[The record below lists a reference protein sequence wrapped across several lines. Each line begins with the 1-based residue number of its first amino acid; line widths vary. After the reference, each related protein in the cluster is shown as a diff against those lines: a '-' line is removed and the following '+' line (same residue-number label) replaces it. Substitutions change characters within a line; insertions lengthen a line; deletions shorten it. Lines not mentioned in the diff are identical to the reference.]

1 MDPLISVIVPVYNAE
16 KYLDR
21 CVSSILS
28 QTYKKLEI
36 ILVDDGSVDTS
47 PEKCDA
53 YAAEDER
60 IKVIYKTNGGVCSA
74 RNAGLDACNG
84 SYVGFVD
91 CDDKIAP
98 EMYEQL
104 LYLCQEKCCVATVG
118 VHNFDESGSVTI
130 KRSFSDKL
138 ITKEEFISNILCRK
152 DGSAVWNRLFPRE
165 VIGNARFDEQRLNE
179 ELLFWM
185 SVICRVEKVAYSSF
199 MGYYY
204 YKSEGSL
211 SRVFG
216 KSVHDMVG
224 NSKTVRQFVDSN
236 FPSLAQKT
244 EQFEIYQHMKF
255 ALACPSDYD
264 RKKDPLCGEVSSY
277 LRKNVFKGLKTPYF
291 SKKDKIKLIAV
302 AFFPKTVSKLIEKKN
317 RKKYE

>member
-21 CVSSILS
+21 CVRSILS
-28 QTYKKLEI
+28 QTYKNLEI
-36 ILVDDGSVDTS
+36 ILVDDGSTDTS

-53 YAAEDER
+53 YAVEDSR
-60 IKVIYKTNGGVCSA
+60 IKVIHKVNGGVCSA
-74 RNAGLDACNG
+74 RNAALDVCCG
-84 SYVGFVD
+84 SYIGFVD
-91 CDDKIAP
+91 SDDKIAP
-98 EMYEQL
+98 EMYENL
-104 LYLCQEKCCVATVG
+104 LSLCKEKGIVSTIG
-118 VHNFDESGSVTI
+118 VYNFDESGSVTV

-138 ITKEEFISNILCRK
+138 ITKEEFCSNILCRK
-152 DGSAVWNRLFPRE
+152 DGCAVWCRLFPRE
-165 VIGNARFDEQRLNE
+165 VIGNSRFDDDRLNE
-179 ELLFWM
+179 EILFWM
-185 SVICRVEKVAYSSF
+185 SVIKRINGVAYSTY

-204 YKSEGSL
+204 YKTDGSL
-211 SRVFG
+211 SRIFG

-224 NSKTVRQFVDSN
+224 NSKTVRRFIDSN

-255 ALACPSDYD
+255 MLACPSDYD
-264 RKKDPLCGEVSSY
+264 RKKDPLYGEVSSY

-302 AFFPKTVSKLIEKKN
+302 AFFPKTVSRLIEKKN